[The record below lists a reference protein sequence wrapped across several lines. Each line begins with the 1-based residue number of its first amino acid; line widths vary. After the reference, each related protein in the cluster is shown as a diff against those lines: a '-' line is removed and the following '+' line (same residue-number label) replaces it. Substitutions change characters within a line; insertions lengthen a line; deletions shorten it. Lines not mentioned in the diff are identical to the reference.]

1 MLESLLIIG
10 LVVAISLWKSKAKKE
25 DSAAF
30 FKLNIRLGKILV
42 FGGFVLSLLPLIVAV
57 ISLPFYPGMFSQ
69 GLDSYSL
76 PLFYTFP
83 LGLIISFSGARL
95 VRKAVAADELK
106 VPNERKDPRA
116 KRNNVVLAAAL
127 LNLCTG
133 VLLLSGQ
140 IFESPQNALHRQSG
154 GNTSILFLM
163 WPLGIIMLITG
174 LVMTIT
180 ALIVKRIPRPNLS
193 FIYAPGTMALIFSL
207 YIVVV
212 TIVSIRTVAGL
223 S

>member
-1 MLESLLIIG
+1 
-10 LVVAISLWKSKAKKE
+10 
-25 DSAAF
+25 
-30 FKLNIRLGKILV
+30 
-42 FGGFVLSLLPLIVAV
+42 
-57 ISLPFYPGMFSQ
+57 MFSQ

-83 LGLIISFSGARL
+83 VGLITSTSGARL

-106 VPNERKDPRA
+106 VLNECKDPRA

-127 LNLCTG
+127 LNLFTG
-133 VLLLSGQ
+133 ALLLSGQ
-140 IFESPQNALHRQSG
+140 IFESPQNALQRQRG
-154 GNTSILFLM
+154 ANTSILFLM

-180 ALIVKRIPRPNLS
+180 ALKVKRIPRPNLS

-212 TIVSIRTVAGL
+212 TIVSIRNVAGL

>member
-1 MLESLLIIG
+1 MLESVLIIG
-10 LVVAISLWKSKAKKE
+10 FIVAISLWKSKAKKE

-30 FKLNIRLGKILV
+30 SKPSIRLGKILV

-57 ISLPFYPGMFSQ
+57 IGLPFNPGMFSQ
-69 GLDSYSL
+69 GLDPYIL

-83 LGLIISFSGARL
+83 VGIIISTGGARH

-133 VLLLSGQ
+133 VLLVSGQ

-180 ALIVKRIPRPNLS
+180 ALIVKRIPRPTES
-193 FIYAPGTMALIFSL
+193 FIYAPGTFPLIFSL
-207 YIVVV
+207 FIVCV
-212 TIVSIRTVAGL
+212 TIVGIRTVAGL
-223 S
+223 A

>member
-10 LVVAISLWKSKAKKE
+10 LVVTVV
-25 DSAAF
+25 AAF
-30 FKLNIRLGKILV
+30 FKLSIRLGKILV

-57 ISLPFYPGMFSQ
+57 IGLPFYPGMFSQ

-83 LGLIISFSGARL
+83 VGLFVSTSGARI
-95 VRKAVAADELK
+95 VRKAVASDELK

-140 IFESPQNALHRQSG
+140 IFESPQNALHRSG
-154 GNTSILFLM
+154 GNTSILILM
-163 WPLGIIMLITG
+163 WLLGIIMLITG

-180 ALIVKRIPRPNLS
+180 ALIVKRIPRPTES